1 MSPSHAL
8 QPALQPSLQ
17 RTQDADGR
25 ALHRA
30 ASENHCR
37 RTKRQPPK
45 NYILNLTEKSIKQQV
60 HVAFI
65 ALERLLIAGVY
76 SRAIDTYHI
85 PYSFRPLVVNAAVV
99 VRVTCRFASINKP

>member
-1 MSPSHAL
+1 MSPSRAL

-45 NYILNLTEKSIKQQV
+45 NYILNLTRKQAEQNQLVAFLAVKSI
-60 HVAFI
+60 F
-65 ALERLLIAGVY
+65 GCW
-76 SRAIDTYHI
+76 
-85 PYSFRPLVVNAAVV
+85 N
-99 VRVTCRFASINKP
+99 

>member
-1 MSPSHAL
+1 MSPSHAP

-25 ALHRA
+25 VLRRA

-45 NYILNLTEKSIKQQV
+45 NYILNLTKKHLYE
-60 HVAFI
+60 HFLVAFL
-65 ALERLLIAGVY
+65 AFNL
-76 SRAIDTYHI
+76 SDCW
-85 PYSFRPLVVNAAVV
+85 S
-99 VRVTCRFASINKP
+99 

>member
-25 ALHRA
+25 VLHRA

-45 NYILNLTEKSIKQQV
+45 NYILNLTRKSIKQQV
-60 HVAFI
+60 RVAFI
-65 ALERLLIAGVY
+65 ALNGLLIAGVY
-76 SRAIDTYHI
+76 SRTVNTNHT
-85 PYSFRPLVVNAAVV
+85 PYGFRTLVVNAAVV
-99 VRVTCRFASINKP
+99 VGVASGLPSINKT